1 MRNLFFVSVLF
12 LIGCSNYYW
21 VGEEKRLKSN
31 SDYMVNRYFSDVGD
45 KVDFMWGNL
54 SGREKKNPK

>member
-45 KVDFMWGNL
+45 KVDFM
-54 SGREKKNPK
+54 